1 MREVRLV
8 TILTCGVLVPPPMVF
23 SLRVAGGRHGWHRV
37 GKSRPAVTASLSTS
51 GSGDPAQSE
60 TARPPARP
68 GPTAVTARRAH
79 GAFRFSK
86 RAAAPQRD
94 HVTGELDKVA
104 PHPAR
109 HSPERPNEP
118 NQGVRM
124 TPLPAGRCAPDG

>member
-23 SLRVAGGRHGWHRV
+23 SLRVA
-37 GKSRPAVTASLSTS
+37 
-51 GSGDPAQSE
+51 
-60 TARPPARP
+60 
-68 GPTAVTARRAH
+68 AVTARRAH